1 MENHDLAIEHAAA
14 WKAGQERITAPDVVA
29 VLGQHA
35 RVHGMGKAAE
45 AAYLSSKDQAFSLN
59 GSLRT
64 KEMMGDHL
72 LDTRTSL
79 RLRCTGDYRDASR
92 LPQRHSSGFQNLAK
106 ADLFHYLV
114 AIDIW
119 PDNQAV
125 SPFSLP

>member
-1 MENHDLAIEHAAA
+1 
-14 WKAGQERITAPDVVA
+14 
-29 VLGQHA
+29 
-35 RVHGMGKAAE
+35 VHGIGKAAE

-79 RLRCTGDYRDASR
+79 RLRCTGDHRDASR

-106 ADLFHYLV
+106 ADLFHYLGVRPLYLSNAIV
-114 AIDIW
+114 APMPTGVVASISEVGTI
-119 PDNQAV
+119 
-125 SPFSLP
+125 